1 MASVADMAIFPL
13 QDVMGLDGASRM
25 NLPGTPHG
33 NWSWRY
39 SEGMLA
45 EKHAKKLLEL
55 TVLFGRK

>member
-1 MASVADMAIFPL
+1 
-13 QDVMGLDGASRM
+13 M